1 MTLAMVPVGET
12 RQIEKLKGRDDMKKH
27 LNNLGFVEGGEVS
40 VVSDTPSGIILQCKG
55 VRLAV
60 DRTLASLIIVK

>member
-12 RQIEKLKGRDDMKKH
+12 REIEMLKGRDEMKKH
-27 LNNLGFVEGGEVS
+27 LNDLGFVEGEKVS
-40 VVSDTPSGIILQCKG
+40 IVSETPSGIILQCKG

-60 DRTLASLIIVK
+60 DRSLASRIVVR

>member
-12 RQIEKLKGRDDMKKH
+12 REIEMLKGRDEMKKH
-27 LNNLGFVEGGEVS
+27 LNDLGFVEGEKVS

-60 DRTLASLIIVK
+60 DRSLASRIIVR